1 MEGGLNPSRL
11 FIERPVATSLLMLAI
26 LLAGLLAY
34 RLLPIAS
41 LPEVDYPTIQVT
53 TLYPGA
59 SPDVMT
65 SSVTAP
71 LERQFGQM
79 PGLAQMSSTSSGG
92 ASVITLRFDLDL
104 ALDIAEQEVQ
114 AAINAGSNLL
124 PADLPMPP
132 LYAKVNPADAP
143 ILAIAVTSPSL
154 PVIRVHDL
162 VESRLAQKISQVSG
176 VGLVAIAGG
185 RRPAVRI
192 QANPR
197 ALAALGLSLED
208 LRNAIGSANVNQ
220 SKGSF
225 DGAERASTIDANDQ
239 MKSAAQYGDQVFA
252 YRNGAPIR
260 VRDVATLVDDAENLR
275 LAAWADRTPAV
286 ILNVQRQPG
295 ANVIETV
302 DRVKAVLPQLQ
313 ATLPASV
320 DVRVLSDRT
329 TTIRASVRDVQ
340 LELLFAVTLVVA
352 VIFVFLRSVPA
363 TLIPGVAVPLSLVG
377 TFGVMYLAGFSV
389 NNLTLMALV
398 VSTGFVVDDAIVM
411 IENIARHLEEGAG
424 DVSAQAHVGAADV
437 KGAPAPGRSQNALRH
452 LEEGAGDVSAQAH
465 VGAAD
470 VKGAPATGRSQDAL
484 RHLEEGAGDVS
495 AQAHVGAADV
505 KGAPAPGRSRN
516 VVRPNTPL
524 EAALKGSRQI
534 GFTIISLT
542 VSLIAVLIP
551 LLFMGDV
558 VGRLFHEFA
567 ITLAVA
573 ILISAF
579 VSLTLTPM
587 MCARVLRHERPEDH
601 GRLWRA
607 VGRAFDATIAS
618 YGRMLDWV
626 LDRSGAT
633 MLVFVATL
641 ALTALLYVVVPKGF
655 FPVQDTGLV
664 QGITQGPQSTSFA
677 AMAEHQQQLAERVLE
692 DPAVAS
698 VSSFIGVDGTN
709 VTLNQ
714 GRLLIA
720 LKPKDERADA
730 SAVAARLADAVR
742 DIPGISLYLQPVQEL
757 TIEDRVSKT
766 QYQFTLSSPA
776 SADLAQATT
785 ALLERLVA
793 LPQLSGVASDQQ
805 DQGLQAYVD
814 IDREAAGRLGVTV
827 AAIDA
832 VLYDAFGQRLI
843 STIFTQSNQYRVVL
857 EVAPRYRLGPDALAA
872 LYVPGS
878 NGAQAIQVPLASV
891 ARISERAAP
900 LVVNH
905 MAQFPAATISF
916 NVAPG
921 VSLGEAVQAIQH
933 EQAELQAAGQWPA
946 SVETGFQGAALAFQA
961 SLTSTL
967 MLILAA
973 VVTMYIVLGVLY
985 ESYIHPLTIL
995 STLPAAGLG
1004 ALLAL
1009 LAYRLDLGIVAIIGI
1024 VLLIGIV
1031 KKNAI
1036 MMIDFALDAERE
1048 QGLAPRAAIHQAC
1061 LLRFRPILMTT
1072 LAALLGALP
1081 LMLGSGVGSELR
1093 HPLGVVMVGGLI
1105 VSQLLTLFTTPV
1117 IYLGFA
1123 SLAERFAA
1131 RPAPAAGD

>member
-411 IENIARHLEEGAG
+411 IENIA
-424 DVSAQAHVGAADV
+424 
-437 KGAPAPGRSQNALRH
+437 
-452 LEEGAGDVSAQAH
+452 
-465 VGAAD
+465 
-470 VKGAPATGRSQDAL
+470 